1 MSPSYANNGFYPRL
15 SLNPSHP
22 ITVAQ
27 AQDIIYDMQQILD
40 LLRNQLTMSQEKQTR
55 SANQHHILAPAY
67 EPDDRIWL
75 NTKNIRT
82 KQPCRKLDDKW
93 IGLYV
98 INKLV
103 RKRAYEL
110 DLPSTLRIHP
120 TFHVSLLRTA
130 FDNLFPGQNNTRPG
144 PVLGT
149 DNDEPD
155 TYVVEEIV
163 DSKPARGR
171 RKFKYTVKWQGWPHS
186 ENTEEPVE
194 HLIHAPDAIFEFHE
208 RYPHKPRPV
217 GYVHTRSS
225 SQELAL

>member
-1 MSPSYANNGFYPRL
+1 MSPFYANKGFHPRL
-15 SLNPSHP
+15 SLNLSHP
-22 ITVAQ
+22 TTVEQARDIT
-27 AQDIIYDMQQILD
+27 YDMQQILD
-40 LLRNQLTMSQEKQTR
+40 LRRSQLTMSQGKQTP
-55 SANQHHILAPAY
+55 SANQHRIPTPAY
-67 EPDDRIWL
+67 KPGDRVSL
-75 NTKNIRT
+75 NIKNIRT
-82 KQPCRKLDDKW
+82 KRPCRKLDDKW
-93 IGLYV
+93 IGPYA
-98 INKLV
+98 IKKLV
-103 RKRAYEL
+103 GKRACEL
-110 DLPSTLRIHP
+110 DLPLTLRIHP
-120 TFHVSLLRTA
+120 TFHISLLRPA
-130 FDNLFPGQNNTRPG
+130 ADNPLPGQNNIRPG

-149 DNDEPD
+149 YKDEPN

-208 RYPHKPRPV
+208 RYPHKPRPA